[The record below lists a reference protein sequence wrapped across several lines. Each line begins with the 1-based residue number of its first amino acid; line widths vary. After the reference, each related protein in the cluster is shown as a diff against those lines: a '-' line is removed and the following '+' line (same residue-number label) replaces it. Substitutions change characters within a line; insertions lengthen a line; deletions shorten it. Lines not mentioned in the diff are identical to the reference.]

1 MSKQK
6 KLINLGIV
14 IPKNTA
20 CYRNNIAITSTYI
33 NWFNPLTYPYLI
45 GCLFYLVY
53 GFIRYGKQ
61 FADRL

>member
-6 KLINLGIV
+6 ILITLGIV
-14 IPKNTA
+14 IPKDTA
-20 CYRNNIAITSTYI
+20 CYRNNIAITSTHL

-45 GCLFYLVY
+45 GCILYLIY
-53 GFIRYGKQ
+53 GFIRYGKK